1 MTEHNET
8 TTTLNT
14 LIATL
19 IDSVEGYQK
28 SAGDVENPRYA
39 ELFNARAR
47 ERQHA
52 ITGLQAAVAAE
63 GGNPEDDGSVM
74 GTVHRAFQ
82 SLREVVSTRDDAA
95 IIAEIERAED
105 YLKEKFEAAQRHTDL
120 SPQARDAVSKAWES
134 VRAGHDEMSAL
145 KHRTDHAVA
154 DSPTYSA

>member
-28 SAGDVENPRYA
+28 SAGDVDNQRYA
-39 ELFNARAR
+39 EMFNARAR
-47 ERQHA
+47 ERQQA
-52 ITGLQAAVAAE
+52 ITTLQAAVAQA

-74 GTVHRAFQ
+74 GSLHRAFQ
-82 SLREVVSTRDDAA
+82 SLREAVSSRDDAA
-95 IIAEIERAED
+95 IIAEIERGED
-105 YLKEKFEAAQRHTDL
+105 YLKEKFEAAQRHADL
-120 SPQARDAVSKAWES
+120 TPQAREAVNQAWES

-145 KHRTDHAVA
+145 KHRTEGMTTPGA
-154 DSPTYSA
+154 SYTS

>member
-28 SAGDVENPRYA
+28 SAGDVDNPRYA
-39 ELFNARAR
+39 DLFNARAR
-47 ERQHA
+47 ERQQA
-52 ITGLQAAVAAE
+52 ITGLQAAVAAA

-95 IIAEIERAED
+95 IIAEIERGED
-105 YLKEKFEAAQRHTDL
+105 YLKEKFEAALRHADL
-120 SPQARDAVSKAWES
+120 SREARDAVNKAWDS
-134 VRAGHDEMSAL
+134 VKAGHDEMSAL
-145 KHRTDHAVA
+145 KHGTERL
-154 DSPTYSA
+154 SPAGSSYTN